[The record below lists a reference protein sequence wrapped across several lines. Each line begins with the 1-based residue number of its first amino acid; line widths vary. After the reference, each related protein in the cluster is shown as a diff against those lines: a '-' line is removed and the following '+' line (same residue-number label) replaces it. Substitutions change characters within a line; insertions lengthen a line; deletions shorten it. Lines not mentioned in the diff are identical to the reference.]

1 MSDEPTGDMILIETA
16 EDAMNMAKAEMY
28 AAQAREADAKARSA
42 ELTVAKMEYE
52 AEKQAASNAE
62 NRVLHFEH
70 AVRDT
75 QPVREKLDTW
85 HRLDPEAPWTII
97 MNSPGGS
104 VIDGMALFDH
114 LSAHSLR
121 GGGTHELTIV
131 VRGFAAS
138 MGGILLQAADKR
150 ICGPE
155 SVILIHKISTI
166 TGGSLDDIEDEVEF
180 LRMLTKRVEQIFIS
194 RAGGKLDIRTL
205 RKNWQRKDWWIDS
218 DRALALGVVDEIG

>member
-42 ELTVAKMEYE
+42 ELTVAKMEHE

-62 NRVLHFEH
+62 NWVLHFEH
-70 AVRDT
+70 SVRDT

-85 HRLDPEAPWTII
+85 HRLDPEAPWTIV

-114 LSAHSLR
+114 LAAHSLR
-121 GGGTHELTIV
+121 GGGTHHLTIIC
-131 VRGFAAS
+131 RGYAAS
-138 MGGILLQAADKR
+138 MAGILAQAADDR
-150 ICGPE
+150 VCGPE
-155 SVILIHKISTI
+155 SYLMLHKVSTI

-180 LRMLTKRVEQIFIS
+180 LKMITTRVEDIFVNRS
-194 RAGGKLDIRTL
+194 GGKLTRATL
-205 RKNWQRKDWWIDS
+205 RRKWARRDWWVSSQDALKYGLV
-218 DRALALGVVDEIG
+218 DRIG